1 MWILTLRKTGLFY
14 LQLLH
19 PVTIHSI
26 PAWNLVPLED
36 HEKQL
41 NTTEIFYSQIMVP
54 PCDHS
59 PRSWLLREHV
69 ERMYSWCS
77 NHPEIRRARF
87 RCRPTSR
94 TDNCIWQDLFPES
107 RTGEIEN
114 SPGFLFSSII
124 VRLVCDLLHG
134 SLKPK
139 CLSCPNRS
147 WEIRSHI
154 SSISVVERDK
164 SSDVKLDLIAETKAP
179 KMSRAM
185 SKSSSTRASKSILM
199 QRTNGARK
207 GSLMC
212 SSVRHVEGSV
222 HLLILTFP

>member
-1 MWILTLRKTGLFY
+1 MPTHTVTRSSQKQLLLLFHIWRNLSIMFEYCLNSTAVLCEYLLTLRKTGLFY

-94 TDNCIWQDLFPES
+94 TDNCVWQDLFPES
-107 RTGEIEN
+107 K
-114 SPGFLFSSII
+114 
-124 VRLVCDLLHG
+124 VRKV
-134 SLKPK
+134 
-139 CLSCPNRS
+139 
-147 WEIRSHI
+147 
-154 SSISVVERDK
+154 RDW
-164 SSDVKLDLIAETKAP
+164 
-179 KMSRAM
+179 
-185 SKSSSTRASKSILM
+185 
-199 QRTNGARK
+199 Q
-207 GSLMC
+207 
-212 SSVRHVEGSV
+212 
-222 HLLILTFP
+222 